1 MNKLNRFDE
10 VNLIA
15 RKIEMGIESYKG
27 IKLPKPQL
35 HGTIFQRKTYA
46 QITAQKIYDKIYE
59 YE

>member
-1 MNKLNRFDE
+1 MLNKFDE

-35 HGTIFQRKTYA
+35 YGTSFQRKTYA
-46 QITAQKIYDKIYE
+46 KITAQKIYDKIYE
-59 YE
+59 CE

>member
-15 RKIEMGIESYKG
+15 RKIEMGMESYKG

-35 HGTIFQRKTYA
+35 YGTSFQRKTYA
-46 QITAQKIYDKIYE
+46 RITAEKIYDKIYE
-59 YE
+59 NE